1 MKYVLFTVLIVA
13 SQTAESAAW
22 ELDRDEEGIKV
33 YTREVEGSR
42 YREFKGVTEMETS
55 LASAV
60 GLLDD
65 TSACQ
70 DWLYLCETSRVL
82 DQKSWSERFIYQI
95 SDLPFP
101 ASRRDAIFKATI
113 SQPDLQ
119 EIRIDLSSRPDYIPE
134 TDHVRIHESQG
145 FYLLQVIDDDTV
157 RLTWA
162 MYINPAGSLPAF
174 LVNRLLTDI
183 PFKSLLNFREV
194 VNQQKYQVL
203 DFKYNEQ
210 GQAIDLTNRSW

>member
-1 MKYVLFTVLIVA
+1 MKYALFAVLILAGHAAA
-13 SQTAESAAW
+13 SEAW
-22 ELDRDEEGIKV
+22 ELDRDKEGIKV

-42 YREFKGVTEMETS
+42 YREFKGVTEMQTS

-70 DWLYLCETSRVL
+70 DWLHLCEESRVL
-82 DQKSWSERFIYQI
+82 DQKNWSERYIYQI

-101 ASRRDAIFKATI
+101 ASTRDAIFHATI
-113 SQPDLQ
+113 TQSADREVLI
-119 EIRIDLSSRPDYIPE
+119 ELSSRPDYIPE
-134 TDHVRIHESQG
+134 TDHVRIHDSHG
-145 FYLLQVIDDDTV
+145 AYLLQVIDDYTI
-157 RLTWA
+157 RMTWT

-183 PFKSLLNFREV
+183 PFKSLLKFRDLVSRE
-194 VNQQKYQVL
+194 KYQVL
-203 DFKYNEQ
+203 EFQYNQE
-210 GQAIDLTNRSW
+210 GQAIDLINRSW

>member
-1 MKYVLFTVLIVA
+1 MKYALVVVLILA
-13 SQTAESAAW
+13 SQTAKSAGW
-22 ELDRDEEGIKV
+22 ELHRDEEGIRV

-42 YREFKGVTEMETS
+42 YREFKGVTEIETS

-60 GLLDD
+60 GLLDN

-70 DWLYLCETSRVL
+70 DWLYLCEKSQVL
-82 DQKSWSERFIYQI
+82 DQKSWSERFIYQV

-101 ASRRDAIFKATI
+101 ASTRDAIFQATI
-113 SQPDLQ
+113 SQPDLR
-119 EIRIDLSSRPDYIPE
+119 EIRINLWSRPDYIPE
-134 TDHVRIHESQG
+134 TDHVRIHDSRG
-145 FYLLQVIDDDTV
+145 FYLLQAIDDDTI
-157 RLTWA
+157 RLTWT
-162 MYINPAGSLPAF
+162 MYINPAGALPAF

-183 PFKSLLNFREV
+183 PFKSLLNFRKV

-203 DFKYNEQ
+203 DFRYNEQ